1 MDRTVVLK
9 FDTRVLVVI
18 GALLVMLAAWLP
30 WTNLPSFVAGD
41 LARRGVDGGGL
52 ITFGLSLLAL
62 LSLLLPWHPLRR
74 VSLAAAILAA
84 LINLVALIAF
94 ARVIQ
99 LSDSLGF
106 LLGAQLGSVSSGLA
120 LTFAGLVLMLFGGLA
135 ETTSPSPF
143 ARQTTNSL
151 FIDMVS
157 PRQMEVAL
165 RAALAGLLVASCLCA
180 WGVGLLIRPYTLV
193 SLGQA
198 PGAATFRP
206 APTTFLATPL
216 VDVRLAPLGAPSGGA
231 TVTAGT
237 TVTVTAAPIR
247 PTVPVSV
254 APTSAPVGA
263 ASPASPTPRGGQPTV
278 PSIATFATEPTRALP
293 TQSAPTPVPPTPI
306 PPTPTLTPP
315 VSPPK
320 TPTASATPT
329 LTPTSTP

>member
-30 WTNLPSFVAGD
+30 WTSLPSFVAGD

-52 ITFGLSLLAL
+52 ITFSLALLAL

-106 LLGAQLGSVSSGLA
+106 HLSAQLGSVNSGLA

-135 ETTSPSPF
+135 EATSPSPF
-143 ARQTTNSL
+143 ARQIL
-151 FIDMVS
+151 DMVN

-165 RAALAGLLVASCLCA
+165 RVALGGLLVASCLCA
-180 WGVGLLIRPYTLV
+180 WGVGLLVRPYTLV
-193 SLGQA
+193 SPGQA
-198 PGAATFRP
+198 QGAAVFKP

-216 VDVRLAPLGAPSGGA
+216 VDVHLAPLGPVGGA
-231 TVTAGT
+231 PT
-237 TVTVTAAPIR
+237 TVAAPTRANIAS
-247 PTVPVSV
+247 PA
-254 APTSAPVGA
+254 APTFAPGSA
-263 ASPASPTPRGGQPTV
+263 ASTLSPTTPPPASVTLPASPTLQVQPTHS
-278 PSIATFATEPTRALP
+278 PTPTR
-293 TQSAPTPVPPTPI
+293 TTGPTPTRTT
-306 PPTPTLTPP
+306 TPTLTSTPLS
-315 VSPPK
+315 SPLK
-320 TPTASATPT
+320 TPTASPTNLTATATITATPT
-329 LTPTSTP
+329 P

>member
-1 MDRTVVLK
+1 
-9 FDTRVLVVI
+9 
-18 GALLVMLAAWLP
+18 
-30 WTNLPSFVAGD
+30 
-41 LARRGVDGGGL
+41 
-52 ITFGLSLLAL
+52 LLAL

-99 LSDSLGF
+99 LSDSLGIH
-106 LLGAQLGSVSSGLA
+106 LGAQLGSVSSGLA

-143 ARQTTNSL
+143 ARQI
-151 FIDMVS
+151 IDMVS

-165 RAALAGLLVASCLCA
+165 RAALAGLLAASCLCA
-180 WGVGLLIRPYTLV
+180 WGVGLLVRPYTLA

-198 PGAATFRP
+198 QGAATFRP

-216 VDVRLAPLGAPSGGA
+216 VDVRLAPLGTPSGGA

-237 TVTVTAAPIR
+237 TMTVTAAPIR

-278 PSIATFATEPTRALP
+278 PSIATLTSESTRSLP
-293 TQSAPTPVPPTPI
+293 TQSAPTPASPTPT
-306 PPTPTLTPP
+306 PVLSTPTLTPP
-315 VSPPK
+315 VSPLK

-329 LTPTSTP
+329 RTPTSTP